1 MIFVQIFETDYNI
14 SDTVN
19 NSLLIYKHIVIP
31 GQLEIPTEKNGH
43 LQQSMEMIPLISK
56 SDAKDSVITLDYVSN
71 FKLLNFKK

>member
-1 MIFVQIFETDYNI
+1 M
-14 SDTVN
+14 
-19 NSLLIYKHIVIP
+19 YKHIVIP